1 MSVDTLRD
9 VAAIAGLDMPDS
21 LLDTIALELPPD
33 KRGWFR
39 FQHLYE
45 TARRAVRTEEAM
57 RLVMRRAVE
66 DDAREGSRRL
76 ELQIDPSGYAP
87 YVGGLSRA
95 LDIAI
100 DEARQASEATGV
112 SVALIVA
119 ASRRRHPLDAR
130 TLARLAARYVGDG
143 PGEVVGFGL
152 SNDERAGDTAEWGH
166 AFRLAERAGLASVPH
181 GGELLGPS
189 HIRRVIEHLDP
200 VRLGHGVRAS
210 EDPALVAEI
219 VRRGIALEL
228 CPTSNVNMGV
238 FAEQANVPLR
248 PLVDAGVRIAL
259 SADDPLLFLS
269 RLTDQYRV
277 ARDVHGFSD
286 AELAGLAKASFAAS
300 TAGDDDKRRWD
311 AEVDAWLAG
320 GPSEPQAPPE
330 GGVRAARIST
340 TPTDA
345 G

>member
-1 MSVDTLRD
+1 
-9 VAAIAGLDMPDS
+9 
-21 LLDTIALELPPD
+21 
-33 KRGWFR
+33 
-39 FQHLYE
+39 
-45 TARRAVRTEEAM
+45 M

-66 DDAREGSRRL
+66 DDAREGFPAPGL
-76 ELQIDPSGYAP
+76 PGIDPSGYAP

-143 PGEVVGFGL
+143 PGEVVGFG
-152 SNDERAGDTAEWGH
+152 SATTSAPATPPVGSRVPARRAG
-166 AFRLAERAGLASVPH
+166 RAGNVPH

-269 RLTDQYRV
+269 RQADQYRV

-286 AELAGLAKASFAAS
+286 ASWPGSRRRASRRPRPETTTSAAGTPRWTPGSPAA
-300 TAGDDDKRRWD
+300 R
-311 AEVDAWLAG
+311 AE
-320 GPSEPQAPPE
+320 PRAPPE